1 MKSEI
6 VKIEELKPLE
16 DNVRR
21 HNKTQVDELVRALDM
36 FGQTRLM
43 VIDEDNNILIG
54 NGLYL
59 AMRQRGDTEV
69 ACFRKTGLSEKDKK
83 KLILSDNRIYALGV
97 DDFDGITKYIESIA
111 VDGDLMIPGF
121 DPDVISRMTAT
132 LEEANEEVM
141 TYGVITEPPKLVVGV
156 PTPTTEVNTGQATPT
171 PTPTPPVEGVPT
183 VEPHKAVMCPNC
195 GEVIH
200 ID

>member
-6 VKIEELKPLE
+6 VRLDDLKPLE
-16 DNVRR
+16 TNVRK

-43 VIDEDNNILIG
+43 VIDEENNILIG

-69 ACFRKTGLSEKDKK
+69 SCFRKTGLSEKDKK

-97 DDFDGITKYIESIA
+97 DDFDGISQYIEDIA
-111 VDGDLMIPGF
+111 SGGDLIIPGF

-141 TYGVITEPPKLVVGV
+141 TYGVITEPPKPAVGV
-156 PTPTTEVNTGQATPT
+156 PTPTTEINTGQATPT
-171 PTPTPPVEGVPT
+171 PTPPIEGVPT
-183 VEPHKAVMCPNC
+183 VEPHRAVMCPNC

>member
-6 VKIEELKPLE
+6 LKIEELKPLE

-54 NGLYL
+54 NGLYS

-97 DDFDGITKYIESIA
+97 DDYDGITKYINSIA

-141 TYGVITEPPKLVVGV
+141 TYGVIAEPPKPVVSV
-156 PTPTTEVNTGQATPT
+156 PTPTTEINTGQATPT
-171 PTPTPPVEGVPT
+171 PTPPAEGVPT
-183 VEPHKAVMCPNC
+183 VEPHRAVMCPNC

-200 ID
+200 FD